1 MNGSDKKF
9 VLASYN
15 TFLKIELKLIV
26 IKKIMLMLNASSYQ
40 KKILS
45 NLTCIL
51 IYSLTKCALEDGLKD
66 SAVTEN

>member
-26 IKKIMLMLNASSYQ
+26 IKKIMLMLNASSFQ

-51 IYSLTKCALEDGLKD
+51 IYSLTKCALEDSLKD